1 MPKLTQDRYSTLSYE
16 EKRCQML
23 PSPSSS
29 VPISLSLHH
38 TLLFLQVHLQWSI
51 FLFTS
56 FNDSCFGVSRPLTLK
71 ANSERRERIR
81 ENEGRS
87 DQKNKWAI
95 IRVWTN
101 ARIRNTKDK
110 KGKQYFYN
118 SGKNM
123 ACRRNDEM
131 YININSE
138 LFAGNGCW
146 TPKYLPDMVGVTV
159 IRQ

>member
-1 MPKLTQDRYSTLSYE
+1 MYLAAYLKPTKFAEKDIIIEMISSLFFSGLLVMAEMPQLTQDRYSTLSYE

-38 TLLFLQVHLQWSI
+38 MLLFLQVHLQWSI

-56 FNDSCFGVSRPLTLK
+56 FNDSCFGVSRPLILK
-71 ANSERRERIR
+71 ANDERRERII
-81 ENEGRS
+81 ENEGKN

-101 ARIRNTKDK
+101 PRIRNAKE
-110 KGKQYFYN
+110 KG
-118 SGKNM
+118 
-123 ACRRNDEM
+123 R
-131 YININSE
+131 
-138 LFAGNGCW
+138 
-146 TPKYLPDMVGVTV
+146 KYLL
-159 IRQ
+159 